1 VQGQQLAKPAPKAV
15 RRHSKIVYFF
25 LDNEQDCLLE
35 YLSENAR
42 NKTFCVLFHWEK
54 KKEDSFTYL
63 LKKCKIYSTGNKNC
77 LREE

>member
-15 RRHSKIVYFF
+15 RRHSKIVYWSI
-25 LDNEQDCLLE
+25 
-35 YLSENAR
+35 YLRMPGTKLSVYSF
-42 NKTFCVLFHWEK
+42 TGK